1 MSQNPEEGRI
11 SDEDYAA
18 RLRDARKR
26 TTEMKREYRQQR
38 LEKAAQEKAMR
49 WTERHRP
56 AQEAAMEDLE
66 RVSSSRRPLNR
77 AQRRRF
83 AKRMNVF
90 KTPAGWKNFN
100 AGYAKRYGIRQP
112 ITKDSKPKEYASN
125 IKQAL
130 AAANVTPAKEEK

>member
-38 LEKAAQEKAMR
+38 LEKAARDKAIR
-49 WTERHRP
+49 WAERHRP
-56 AQEAAMEDLE
+56 AQEDAMEDME
-66 RVSSSRRPLNR
+66 RVSSARRPLNR
-77 AQRRRF
+77 AARRRF

-90 KTPAGWKNFN
+90 KTPDGWKHFN
-100 AGYAKRYGIRQP
+100 GGYAKKYGIRQP
-112 ITKDSKPKEYASN
+112 MTKDSKPKEYASN

-130 AAANVTPAKEEK
+130 AAANVTPNKEEK